1 MNRRSF
7 CVNSGVLAGS
17 AVLRGLPALARP
29 AGEGQFQLGCVTY
42 NLLQGMDLET
52 VIKTLETVGLAAVE
66 LRTTHKHGVEPSLG
80 QEERVKVRERFA
92 KSKVRL
98 LSYGTTCEFQSPDA
112 AERKKQVESGKSFV
126 DLAKDT
132 GALAV
137 KVRPNGFP
145 TGVARET
152 TIQTIA
158 AGLRELAEY
167 GQTKGIEIWMEVHG
181 SGTQE
186 ADVSAAI
193 LKAAGHKNVGACW
206 NSNPTDVKGGSVK
219 QSFELLQPYLR
230 SAHINELSSSYPWR
244 ELFKLMRE
252 SGYQRYTLAEVAE
265 SKEPE
270 RFLGYYKALW
280 TELQR

>member
-1 MNRRSF
+1 MNRREF
-7 CVNSGVLAGS
+7 LAASGIVAGT
-17 AVLRGLPALARP
+17 PAAAPP
-29 AGEGQFQLGCVTY
+29 AEGPFQLGCVTY
-42 NLLQGMDLET
+42 NLLQGMDLES
-52 VIKTLETVGLAAVE
+52 VIKTLEGAGYAAVE
-66 LRTTHKHGVEPSLG
+66 LRTTHKHGVEPSLSA
-80 QEERVKVRERFA
+80 EERVKVRERFA

-112 AERKKQVESGKSFV
+112 AERKKQIELGKAFV

-132 GALAV
+132 GAMAV

-145 TGVARET
+145 KGVSRET
-152 TIQTIA
+152 TIHTIGT
-158 AGLRELAEY
+158 GLRELGEY
-167 GQTKGIEIWMEVHG
+167 GQTSGIEIWMEVHG

-186 ADVSAAI
+186 TDVSAAI

-219 QSFELLQPYLR
+219 QGFDLLRPYLR
-230 SAHINELSSSYPWR
+230 SAHISELTSAYPWR
-244 ELFKLMRE
+244 ELFQLMRN
-252 SGYQRYTLAEVAE
+252 SGYSRYTLAEVPE

-270 RFLGYYKALW
+270 RFLQYYKALW